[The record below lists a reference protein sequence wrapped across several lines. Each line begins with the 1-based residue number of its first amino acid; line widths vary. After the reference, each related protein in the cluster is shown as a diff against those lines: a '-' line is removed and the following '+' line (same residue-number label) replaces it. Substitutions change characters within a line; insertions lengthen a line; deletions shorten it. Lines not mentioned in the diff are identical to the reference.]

1 MKQIS
6 LCSIANVS
14 SGNCS
19 EDCAY
24 CTQSAHNHTNIEK
37 YKFRSTQ
44 DVVNQ
49 AKIMRSYGAVGFC
62 LVTAGLGLDSKKCE
76 YVAKLAFEISRL
88 DLGLNLIACNGEA
101 DVESLEYLRKNGI
114 KSYNHNLETAQSHF
128 PKICS
133 THTWESR
140 YQTCQNAIEAGLNV
154 VSGGIFGI
162 GENEEQRHEHLKA
175 LATLNPKTSP
185 INFFIPNPNLPIKQA
200 IIGKKEA
207 LSLIALAR
215 SYLPNA
221 RLMIAGGREIV
232 FGDDQEELFKSEINA
247 VVLGDY
253 LTTKGNN
260 PADEINKIKSY
271 GCEIAT
277 VCHG

>member
-101 DVESLEYLRKNGI
+101 DEECLKYLRKNGI
-114 KSYNHNLETAQSHF
+114 KS
-128 PKICS
+128 
-133 THTWESR
+133 
-140 YQTCQNAIEAGLNV
+140 
-154 VSGGIFGI
+154 
-162 GENEEQRHEHLKA
+162 
-175 LATLNPKTSP
+175 
-185 INFFIPNPNLPIKQA
+185 
-200 IIGKKEA
+200 
-207 LSLIALAR
+207 
-215 SYLPNA
+215 
-221 RLMIAGGREIV
+221 
-232 FGDDQEELFKSEINA
+232 
-247 VVLGDY
+247 
-253 LTTKGNN
+253 
-260 PADEINKIKSY
+260 
-271 GCEIAT
+271 
-277 VCHG
+277 

>member
-76 YVAKLAFEISRL
+76 YIAKLAFEISRL
-88 DLGLNLIACNGEA
+88 DLFKSHRLQRRSRCREPKISAQKWHQKLQSQPRNSAKPFSKNLLYTHMG
-101 DVESLEYLRKNGI
+101 ESL
-114 KSYNHNLETAQSHF
+114 S
-128 PKICS
+128 
-133 THTWESR
+133 
-140 YQTCQNAIEAGLNV
+140 
-154 VSGGIFGI
+154 
-162 GENEEQRHEHLKA
+162 
-175 LATLNPKTSP
+175 
-185 INFFIPNPNLPIKQA
+185 NLPKC
-200 IIGKKEA
+200 
-207 LSLIALAR
+207 
-215 SYLPNA
+215 
-221 RLMIAGGREIV
+221 
-232 FGDDQEELFKSEINA
+232 D
-247 VVLGDY
+247 
-253 LTTKGNN
+253 
-260 PADEINKIKSY
+260 
-271 GCEIAT
+271 
-277 VCHG
+277 